1 MSISVKPNNE
11 SLNKILFYDSKNPY
25 YFFSNFYTEK
35 IPLLIEG
42 EKWANTEQ
50 YFQAMK
56 FRGKKATPRMIE
68 YSNIIKAADSPMK
81 TKLLG
86 AQKKDMRFGKKWKV
100 NKNTDH
106 RLINDV
112 VEEYKDLKIR
122 DDWETAGFLV
132 MIKAVYS
139 KFNQYTHLKKQIMNI
154 PDNTYIIE
162 HTTRDSNWG
171 DGGDNGTGTK
181 GKNKLGKILT
191 CIVYY
196 MKYGDCSNMSKEL
209 SKQLKLNN

>member
-1 MSISVKPNNE
+1 MSK
-11 SLNKILFYDSKNPY
+11 LKKIMFYDRKDPY

-35 IPLLIEG
+35 VSLLIDG
-42 EKWANTEQ
+42 EKWINTEQ

-56 FRGKKATPRMIE
+56 FRGVKATRRMIE
-68 YSNIIKAADSPMK
+68 YSNIIKIADSPLK

-100 NKNTDH
+100 NKKTDH

-112 VEEYKDLKIR
+112 IDEYKDLKMR
-122 DDWETAGFLV
+122 DDWEKAGFLV
-132 MIKAVYS
+132 MIKALYS
-139 KFNQYTHLKKQIMNI
+139 KFNQYVHLKKQIMNI

-171 DGGDNGTGTK
+171 DGGDRGTGIK

-196 MKYGDCSNMSKEL
+196 MKYGNCCSNMSKEL
-209 SKQLKLNN
+209 KQKLNTNN

>member
-1 MSISVKPNNE
+1 MSKV
-11 SLNKILFYDSKNPY
+11 NKIMFYNPKEPY

-35 IPLLIEG
+35 VPLLIEG
-42 EKWANTEQ
+42 EKWLNTEQ

-56 FRGKKATPRMIE
+56 FRGVKATRRMIE
-68 YSNIIKAADSPMK
+68 YSNIIKTADSPLK

-112 VEEYKDLKIR
+112 IDEYKDLKIR
-122 DDWETAGFLV
+122 NDWGNVAFLV

-139 KFNQYTHLKKQIMNI
+139 KFNQYTHLKKQIMKI
-154 PDNTYIIE
+154 PDDTYIIE
-162 HTTRDSNWG
+162 HTNRDSIWG
-171 DGGDNGTGTK
+171 DGGDGGTGTK

-196 MKYGDCSNMSKEL
+196 MKYGNCSNMSKEL
-209 SKQLKLNN
+209 KQKLKTNN

>member
-1 MSISVKPNNE
+1 MLYI
-11 SLNKILFYDSKNPY
+11 
-25 YFFSNFYTEK
+25 
-35 IPLLIEG
+35 
-42 EKWANTEQ
+42 
-50 YFQAMK
+50 K
-56 FRGKKATPRMIE
+56 FRGVKATRRMVE
-68 YSNIIKAADSPMK
+68 YSNIIKTADSPLK

-112 VEEYKDLKIR
+112 IDEYKDLKMR
-122 DDWETAGFLV
+122 DDWENEGFLV

-139 KFNQYTHLKKQIMNI
+139 KFNQYTHLKKQIMKI

-162 HTTRDSNWG
+162 HTTRDSIWG
-171 DGGDNGTGTK
+171 DGGDGGTGTK

-196 MKYGDCSNMSKEL
+196 MKYGNCSNNMSKEL
-209 SKQLKLNN
+209 KQKLKTNN

>member
-1 MSISVKPNNE
+1 MSKVNN
-11 SLNKILFYDSKNPY
+11 IMFYNPKDPY

-35 IPLLIEG
+35 VPLLIEG
-42 EKWANTEQ
+42 EKWINTEQ

-56 FRGKKATPRMIE
+56 FRGVKATRRMVE
-68 YSNIIKAADSPMK
+68 YSNIIKTADSPLK

-112 VEEYKDLKIR
+112 IDEYKDLKIR
-122 DDWETAGFLV
+122 NDWGNVAFLV

-139 KFNQYTHLKKQIMNI
+139 KFNQYTHLKKQIMKI
-154 PDNTYIIE
+154 PDDTYIIE
-162 HTTRDSNWG
+162 HTNRDSIWG
-171 DGGDNGTGTK
+171 DGGDGGTGTK

-196 MKYGDCSNMSKEL
+196 MKFGNCSNMSKEL
-209 SKQLKLNN
+209 KQKLKTNN

>member
-1 MSISVKPNNE
+1 MSKV
-11 SLNKILFYDSKNPY
+11 NKIMFYNPKEPY

-35 IPLLIEG
+35 APLLIDN
-42 EKWANTEQ
+42 EKWINTEQ

-56 FRGKKATPRMIE
+56 FRGVKATRRMIE
-68 YSNIIKAADSPMK
+68 YSNIIKTADSPLK

-112 VEEYKDLKIR
+112 IDEYKDLKIR
-122 DDWETAGFLV
+122 NDWGNVAFLV
-132 MIKAVYS
+132 MIKGVYS
-139 KFNQYTHLKKQIMNI
+139 KFNQYTHLKKQIMKI

-162 HTTRDSNWG
+162 HTTRDSIWG
-171 DGGDNGTGTK
+171 DGGDGGTGTK

-196 MKYGDCSNMSKEL
+196 MKYGNCSNMSKEL
-209 SKQLKLNN
+209 KQKLKTNN

>member
-1 MSISVKPNNE
+1 MSKVNN
-11 SLNKILFYDSKNPY
+11 IMFYNPKDPY

-35 IPLLIEG
+35 VPLLIEG
-42 EKWANTEQ
+42 EKWINTEQ

-56 FRGKKATPRMIE
+56 FRGVKATRRMVE
-68 YSNIIKAADSPMK
+68 YSNIIKTADSPLK

-112 VEEYKDLKIR
+112 IDEYKDLKIR
-122 DDWETAGFLV
+122 SDWGNVAFLV

-139 KFNQYTHLKKQIMNI
+139 KFNQYTHLKKQIMKI
-154 PDNTYIIE
+154 PDDTYIIE
-162 HTTRDSNWG
+162 HTNRDSIWG
-171 DGGDNGTGTK
+171 DGGDGGTGTK

-196 MKYGDCSNMSKEL
+196 MKFGNCSNMSKEL
-209 SKQLKLNN
+209 KQKLKTNN